1 MILAAIGVG
10 WVLSGLSLRPIDHIT
25 QTAQTIGEERDFS
38 RRVDYVGP
46 QDEVGRLAN
55 TFNQMLS
62 GLQDAY
68 QKVEHALQMQRDF
81 VADVSHELRTPLT
94 TLRGNL
100 GLLNH
105 KPPAPPEEQ
114 ADILTDMVD
123 ESDRLIRLVNDLL
136 LLARADAG
144 HSLAQE
150 PLKIQPI
157 ISETIRQ
164 IHLIDSGQQIN
175 LDISSDTE
183 ITGDRDAFKQV
194 MLILLDNAIKHSDG
208 DIDVQ
213 VHLVDRG
220 VEICVRDYGEGITP
234 DVLPHVFDRFYRGED
249 QVIVPGFGL
258 GLPIAKAL
266 VEGMGG
272 EISIESE
279 LGKGS
284 VVTTHFLVS

>member
-1 MILAAIGVG
+1 
-10 WVLSGLSLRPIDHIT
+10 LRPIDRIT
-25 QTAQTIGEERDFS
+25 QTAQTIGDERDFT
-38 RRVDYVGP
+38 RRVDYTGP

-100 GLLNH
+100 GLLNRDL
-105 KPPAPPEEQ
+105 PSEERD
-114 ADILTDMVD
+114 DILTDMVD

-144 HSLAQE
+144 RSLAQE
-150 PLKIQPI
+150 PVKIYPVIEETARQVRLLDPNRK
-157 ISETIRQ
+157 IS
-164 IHLIDSGQQIN
+164 
-175 LDISSDTE
+175 LDVPAALE
-183 ITGDRDAFKQV
+183 IVGDRDALKQV
-194 MLILLDNAIKHSDG
+194 MMILVDNALKHSSSE
-208 DIDVQ
+208 VAVKAKQ
-213 VHLVDRG
+213 ASSV
-220 VEICVRDYGEGITP
+220 VEIQVQDHGEGIHP

-249 QVIVPGFGL
+249 QTTIPGFGL

-272 EISIESE
+272 AIMVESQPGQGSE
-279 LGKGS
+279 VIMHFQNPSYVEGK
-284 VVTTHFLVS
+284 